1 MNKKVKLN
9 NRTVL
14 NKTWSVYLLK
24 CSDNSLYCG
33 VTNNF
38 KNRLVKHNQGTASKY
53 TRARLP
59 VELAAIKNHL
69 TKKEAYK
76 IEYRIKKLSADKK
89 ITALENQDFSS
100 K

>member
-1 MNKKVKLN
+1 MS

-33 VTNNF
+33 VTNNLEHRF
-38 KNRLVKHNQGTASKY
+38 LKHNKGIASKY

-59 VELAAIKNHL
+59 VALTAIINNL
-69 TKKEAYK
+69 TKSEAYK
-76 IEYRIKKLSADKK
+76 IEYRVKKLPASKK
-89 ITALENQDFSS
+89 IAALENGGFSVNTLLND
-100 K
+100 

>member
-1 MNKKVKLN
+1 MS

-33 VTNNF
+33 VTNNLEH
-38 KNRLVKHNQGTASKY
+38 RLIKHNKGIASKY

-59 VELAAIKNHL
+59 VALTAVIHNL
-69 TKKEAYK
+69 TKSEAYK
-76 IEYRIKKLSADKK
+76 IEYRVKKLPASKK
-89 ITALENQDFSS
+89 IAALENGGFSVNTLLND
-100 K
+100 